1 MVAIVV
7 WVAFSSAELCALML
21 VWFGVGWVW
30 VRLFVIW
37 LGLVLICFPLC
48 GLVWYLGFG
57 VCVFLWWL
65 GF

>member
-1 MVAIVV
+1 
-7 WVAFSSAELCALML
+7 ML

-48 GLVWYLGFG
+48 GACLVFGFWCL
-57 VCVFLWWL
+57 CVSLAVRVLASW
-65 GF
+65 